1 MRRASALIML
11 SAGGCAHAF
20 LTMPHAMAVRA
31 KALSSPV
38 QMNFMDRWFAA
49 PEEGE
54 FLDRWSTARELEKA
68 TANGAVAATVA
79 ARTAST
85 GAGPAAAVAMPTA
98 TPEEAPKPMLP
109 ENLGSVDPVELAK
122 TYDLVVVGGGPAGV
136 AGAVKAAQLG
146 KRVLIVDKPKAAPA
160 GGGLDFG
167 FGGPTGL
174 FSKALRDVGKTLDI
188 DSLHA
193 MGLDNDVIWRQV
205 RNNCFRLAGN
215 NANNVCELI
224 TSFRINYLQG
234 EATIQPRKGDE
245 TSTALSVVQHADGES
260 VAIKARKVLICTGS
274 KPLRFG
280 SIPFDDVRVFDA
292 DTING
297 LGFMPRSVVIVGSGI
312 IAIEYA
318 KIFRKFGADVTM
330 LVRSSAMSALDRIGL
345 DTTVAERLLKALAD
359 DGITVLENTQVESF
373 VDVPTEECEVSAF
386 DTIGGNSCS
395 PVVLQ
400 LDGDKG
406 TIECDIYMAATGRA
420 PVTKGTTLGLE
431 EAGVELADRGHVLV
445 DKTFQTSLKG
455 VYAAGDC
462 IKGPALASTGVD
474 QAQRAVGAM
483 FGSSSVDKN
492 DEFPIGMWTIPEVGY
507 YGLTKQKA
515 IEKGYDAEE
524 GIAKYDACLR
534 GRVFAPDGMLKL
546 VFDKDSK
553 KILGVHIIGT
563 DACELVHY
571 GMDLVEQGATIFNV
585 IGTLFTAV
593 TFHELFKEAALDGN
607 SKLEFGIQWQEV
619 LQTLSVGLPEAEKL
633 SDEELRKQFDAI
645 DTSGDGSLDR
655 DELMQVF
662 TGIGQTVD
670 EMTLDNLMY
679 LADEDG
685 NGTLE
690 WDEFKAIFLV
700 LRQMTAQQ

>member
-1 MRRASALIML
+1 
-11 SAGGCAHAF
+11 
-20 LTMPHAMAVRA
+20 
-31 KALSSPV
+31 
-38 QMNFMDRWFAA
+38 
-49 PEEGE
+49 
-54 FLDRWSTARELEKA
+54 
-68 TANGAVAATVA
+68 
-79 ARTAST
+79 
-85 GAGPAAAVAMPTA
+85 
-98 TPEEAPKPMLP
+98 
-109 ENLGSVDPVELAK
+109 
-122 TYDLVVVGGGPAGV
+122 
-136 AGAVKAAQLG
+136 
-146 KRVLIVDKPKAAPA
+146 VDKPKAAPV

-174 FSKALRDVGKTLDI
+174 FSKALRDVGKTLDV

-234 EATIQPRKGDE
+234 TATIQAREGEE
-245 TSTALSVVQHADGES
+245 TSTTLSVVQHADGEK
-260 VAIKARKVLICTGS
+260 VDIRAKKVLLCTGS

-318 KIFRKFGADVTM
+318 KIMRKFGADVTM
-330 LVRSSAMSALDRIGL
+330 LVRGSAMSALQRIGL
-345 DTTVAERLLKALAD
+345 DTMVSERLLKALAD
-359 DGITVLENTQVESF
+359 DGIVVRENTQVDAF
-373 VDVPTEECEVSAF
+373 LDVPSEECAVSAF
-386 DTIGGNSCS
+386 DTIGGNSCN

-406 TIECDIYMAATGRA
+406 TIECDVYMAATGRA
-420 PVTKGTTLGLE
+420 PVTRGTSLGLE
-431 EAGVELADRGHVLV
+431 EAGIDLADRGHILV
-445 DKTFQTSLKG
+445 NDNFETTLPG
-455 VYAAGDC
+455 VFAGGDC
-462 IKGPALASTGVD
+462 IAGPALASTGVD
-474 QAQRAVGAM
+474 QAQRAVGNM
-483 FGSSSVDKN
+483 FNSGSVAKSD
-492 DEFPIGMWTIPEVGY
+492 DFPIGMWTIPEIGY
-507 YGLTKQKA
+507 YGLTKEKA
-515 IEKGYDAEE
+515 IAKGFDAEE
-524 GIAKYDACLR
+524 GIAQYDACLR

-546 VFDKDSK
+546 VFDKNTK
-553 KILGVHIIGT
+553 RILGVHIIGT

-571 GMDLVEQGATIFNV
+571 GMDLVEQEATIFNV

-619 LQTLSVGLPEAEKL
+619 LQTLSTGLPDAEKL
-633 SDEELRKQFDAI
+633 SDKELKSKFNAI

-655 DELMQVF
+655 DELKEVF
-662 TGIGQTVD
+662 TSIGQTVD
-670 EMTLDNLMY
+670 DMTLDNLVY

-685 NGTLE
+685 NGTIE
-690 WDEFKAIFLV
+690 WEEFQSIFLV
-700 LRQMTAQQ
+700 LRQMASTLK